1 MDEESW
7 KYARRKYKWS
17 SIVKNAFQKTFLF
30 DNYQDMIVAGI
41 ADFIISQKN
50 DISSTVVINFIKRA
64 IDKKVTEKL
73 KVKIMF

>member
-1 MDEESW
+1 
-7 KYARRKYKWS
+7 
-17 SIVKNAFQKTFLF
+17 
-30 DNYQDMIVAGI
+30 MIVAGI